1 MPLHLCILLW
11 VNLPDASVCICLGS
25 LIMWP
30 SHSFEHLI
38 VNSSKHITCIL
49 LRTCLLPVIYFSYN
63 WAHVC
68 CLWCVFHVTEH
79 MSVACD
85 VFFIELSTCLFANDA
100 YTCLLVVFLLL
111 HFIFCYYTLLFL
123 QLWHGMLFIVGR
135 NLVCTLAGTKHML
148 KSMASK
154 GNCYKK
160 INSREEA
167 FQAFYGQ
174 GQHVNPPQLEPAGHD
189 QFPLRHNSFEVKDV
203 IIVVHFHP
211 LLSSLLPIMMDFCE
225 LWLVMMF

>member
-1 MPLHLCILLW
+1 MPLHPCILLW

-49 LRTCLLPVIYFSYN
+49 LRTCLLPVMYFSYN

-68 CLWCVFHVTEH
+68 YLWCVFHVTEH

-111 HFIFCYYTLLFL
+111 HFTFSI
-123 QLWHGMLFIVGR
+123 
-135 NLVCTLAGTKHML
+135 A
-148 KSMASK
+148 MAW
-154 GNCYKK
+154 Y
-160 INSREEA
+160 
-167 FQAFYGQ
+167 
-174 GQHVNPPQLEPAGHD
+174 
-189 QFPLRHNSFEVKDV
+189 
-203 IIVVHFHP
+203 VVHRRKEP
-211 LLSSLLPIMMDFCE
+211 GVYSSWDKAHAQVDGFQG
-225 LWLVMMF
+225 

>member
-1 MPLHLCILLW
+1 MPLHPCILLW

-49 LRTCLLPVIYFSYN
+49 LRTCLLPVMYFSYN

-111 HFIFCYYTLLFL
+111 HFTFCYYTLLFL

-148 KSMASK
+148 KWMASRELATK
-154 GNCYKK
+154 
-160 INSREEA
+160 NSSQERKLFKHSMVME
-167 FQAFYGQ
+167 
-174 GQHVNPPQLEPAGHD
+174 NLW
-189 QFPLRHNSFEVKDV
+189 NN
-203 IIVVHFHP
+203 
-211 LLSSLLPIMMDFCE
+211 LSSNLLDIFIILCSTIHLKLKM
-225 LWLVMMF
+225 

>member
-1 MPLHLCILLW
+1 MPLHPCILLW

-49 LRTCLLPVIYFSYN
+49 LRTCLLPVMYFSYN

-111 HFIFCYYTLLFL
+111 HFTFCYYTLLFL

-160 INSREEA
+160 STQERKLFKHSMA
-167 FQAFYGQ
+167 
-174 GQHVNPPQLEPAGHD
+174 
-189 QFPLRHNSFEVKDV
+189 KDNMW
-203 IIVVHFHP
+203 IH
-211 LLSSLLPIMMDFCE
+211 LSSNLLDMISFLCGTIHLKLKM
-225 LWLVMMF
+225 

>member
-1 MPLHLCILLW
+1 MLVCVFALAVWSCDPAIHLNILLLTLLSI
-11 VNLPDASVCICLGS
+11 LPAFFWG
-25 LIMWP
+25 
-30 SHSFEHLI
+30 
-38 VNSSKHITCIL
+38 
-49 LRTCLLPVIYFSYN
+49 
-63 WAHVC
+63 HVC
-68 CLWCVFHVTEH
+68 CLWCIFHITEH

-111 HFIFCYYTLLFL
+111 HFTFCYYTLLFL

-211 LLSSLLPIMMDFCE
+211 LLSSLLLQGFSLSESSWAAAPF
-225 LWLVMMF
+225 V

>member
-1 MPLHLCILLW
+1 MPLHPCILLW

-25 LIMWP
+25 LIMW
-30 SHSFEHLI
+30 SSYSFEHLI
-38 VNSSKHITCIL
+38 VNSSKHIICIL
-49 LRTCLLPVIYFSYN
+49 LRTCLLPVMYFSYN

-111 HFIFCYYTLLFL
+111 HFTFCYYTLLFL

-148 KSMASK
+148 KSMDFK

-160 INSREEA
+160 N
-167 FQAFYGQ
+167 
-174 GQHVNPPQLEPAGHD
+174 QLKRGSFSSILWPRTTCESTSARTCWTWSVSSAA
-189 QFPLRHNSFEVKDV
+189 QFIWS
-203 IIVVHFHP
+203 
-211 LLSSLLPIMMDFCE
+211 
-225 LWLVMMF
+225 

>member
-1 MPLHLCILLW
+1 M
-11 VNLPDASVCICLGS
+11 
-25 LIMWP
+25 
-30 SHSFEHLI
+30 
-38 VNSSKHITCIL
+38 
-49 LRTCLLPVIYFSYN
+49 
-63 WAHVC
+63 
-68 CLWCVFHVTEH
+68 
-79 MSVACD
+79 
-85 VFFIELSTCLFANDA
+85 
-100 YTCLLVVFLLL
+100 
-111 HFIFCYYTLLFL
+111 
-123 QLWHGMLFIVGR
+123 
-135 NLVCTLAGTKHML
+135 VCTLAGTKHML

-225 LWLVMMF
+225 L